1 MKCHETVRWKLLY
14 CKQTHGQANMKRLP
28 VSFRNCFANT
38 SKEDTTYS
46 TVFLLQGSESKSQE
60 NLPVLQHVAHVFFI
74 TNFGINFL
82 LYCVSG
88 QNFRRAF
95 CALCCS
101 CAICPGLRRSSEG
114 SQVTGKFF
122 SLNLSISL
130 F

>member
-1 MKCHETVRWKLLY
+1 MTKTSGGSCSVIRRHTDGQTRKCYL
-14 CKQTHGQANMKRLP
+14 
-28 VSFRNCFANT
+28 VSTRNCFASA
-38 SKEDTTYS
+38 SKEDITDS
-46 TVFLLQGSESKSQE
+46 TVFLPQGSESWSQQ

-95 CALCCS
+95 CSLCCS
-101 CAICPGLRRSSEG
+101 CASCPGLRRSSES

-122 SLNLSISL
+122 FRSN
-130 F
+130 